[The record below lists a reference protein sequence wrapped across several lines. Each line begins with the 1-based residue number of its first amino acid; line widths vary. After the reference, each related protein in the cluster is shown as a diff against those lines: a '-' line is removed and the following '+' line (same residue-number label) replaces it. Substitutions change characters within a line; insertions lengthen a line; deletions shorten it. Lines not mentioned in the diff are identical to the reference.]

1 MYQKCWV
8 VSKNVVLC
16 VISCSHTDTMCNTNK
31 QKWKVCATITCSNY
45 LTGQQAINT
54 NPFLSHTLFRDNKRP
69 CHWKRFQQ
77 SWFIF
82 CSFQSCFTL
91 FVIMQNADIL
101 ALAGLRLDGRRP
113 SDIRSL
119 KHNLSLVPTADGS
132 AYLEQGFNKVL
143 VMVHGPQEPKKRL
156 NDQNADKC
164 NIVVRISHLP
174 FCGAEWKQRRNV
186 STAAMPWLY
195 LFYHTF
201 TMYFRVTSE
210 RLKWSTILV
219 RLLKKLWWW
228 TYIPKRRSR
237 L

>member
-1 MYQKCWV
+1 
-8 VSKNVVLC
+8 
-16 VISCSHTDTMCNTNK
+16 
-31 QKWKVCATITCSNY
+31 
-45 LTGQQAINT
+45 
-54 NPFLSHTLFRDNKRP
+54 
-69 CHWKRFQQ
+69 
-77 SWFIF
+77 
-82 CSFQSCFTL
+82 
-91 FVIMQNADIL
+91 MQNADIL

-186 STAAMPWLY
+186 SSAFAFVVVLFA
-195 LFYHTF
+195 FYHT
-201 TMYFRVTSE
+201 S
-210 RLKWSTILV
+210 L
-219 RLLKKLWWW
+219 
-228 TYIPKRRSR
+228 YI
-237 L
+237 